1 MPAGLRAIDR
11 LIEYLGSAAGDRS
24 VAVEQFAKTVVAHA
38 PGTQVVMN
46 SIERLRE
53 ECREQTRRST
63 LLQLLSLKFGA
74 VTEQEVARV
83 EQADQAALDRY
94 LERVL
99 TEDSASA
106 VLAD

>member
-1 MPAGLRAIDR
+1 LRAIDR
-11 LIEYLGSAAGDRS
+11 IIEYLGSAAGDRS
-24 VAVEQFAKTVVAHA
+24 VAVEQFARTVVAHA
-38 PGTQVVMN
+38 PGAQVVMN
-46 SIERLRE
+46 SIERSRE

-63 LLQLLSLKFGA
+63 LVQQLRVKFGA

-83 EQADQAALDRY
+83 EQADQAAIDRH